1 MVLKVVRGK
10 ILETLGLASFPSGWD
25 WVSVM
30 RLELEHRMD
39 AVSFQHVAELSAPA
53 DSFSSLQKKPSIP
66 RKI

>member
-1 MVLKVVRGK
+1 M
-10 ILETLGLASFPSGWD
+10 
-25 WVSVM
+25 M

-66 RKI
+66 RKIQKTKDRKFFVPLDLWFLR